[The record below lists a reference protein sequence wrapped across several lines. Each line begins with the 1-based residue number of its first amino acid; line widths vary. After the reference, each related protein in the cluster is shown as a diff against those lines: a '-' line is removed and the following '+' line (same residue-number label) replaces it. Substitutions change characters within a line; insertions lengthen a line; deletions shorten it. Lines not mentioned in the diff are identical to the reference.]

1 MHTLFS
7 MRVKVLKRRFT
18 STRSPKNHFSHV
30 SRCLRQ
36 VRRTRL
42 CKLSLAPEP
51 VQHADAWNIVCLR
64 TNHIVL
70 TVAHHD
76 ARRFLQAACPN
87 HVRNYLCF
95 FYAGFFYITAAA
107 ELKVTRQVKMVE
119 NLLRV
124 HFGLARGNVQFSA
137 LSTQSVK

>member
-1 MHTLFS
+1 MHALFS
-7 MRVKVLKRRFT
+7 MRVKVLKGRFT
-18 STRSPKNHFSHV
+18 STRSPKNHFSYV

-51 VQHADAWNIVCLR
+51 VQYADAGNVLR
-64 TNHIVL
+64 LSTNHIVL

-76 ARRFLQAACPN
+76 ARRFLQAARLH
-87 HVRNYLCF
+87 HVRNYFCF

-107 ELKVTRQVKMVE
+107 ELKVTGQVKMVE
-119 NLLRV
+119 NLLCV